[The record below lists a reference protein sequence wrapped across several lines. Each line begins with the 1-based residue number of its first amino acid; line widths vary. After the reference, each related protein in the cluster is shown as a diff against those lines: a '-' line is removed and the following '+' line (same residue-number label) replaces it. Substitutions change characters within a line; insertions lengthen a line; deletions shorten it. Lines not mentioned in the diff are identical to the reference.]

1 MGIKEAL
8 RARADI
14 VKRVAGGDLDRSVLD
29 FLPDE
34 PPASVKRVIL
44 DLERELVGL
53 VTDGGGPLTKA
64 ERVEVLEREWI
75 IALGWSTGLA
85 EKGAFVN
92 LAERWNVTE

>member
-8 RARADI
+8 KARADI

-53 VTDGGGPLTKA
+53 VTDGGGPLTRK
-64 ERVEVLEREWI
+64 ERVDLLERDFYDAIEWAVTVAGVDI
-75 IALGWSTGLA
+75 
-85 EKGAFVN
+85 
-92 LAERWNVTE
+92 AERWNVTE